1 MLLLLNN
8 VRYYIYVYASAINF
22 LKSPKNSHISF
33 QLYDEDEDEG
43 IDEDDEDEEYEHL
56 GKFQSE

>member
-1 MLLLLNN
+1 MLFLLNN

-33 QLYDEDEDEG
+33 QLYDEDEG
-43 IDEDDEDEEYEHL
+43 IDEDDEDEEYEHP
-56 GKFQSE
+56 GKFQLE

>member
-1 MLLLLNN
+1 MSILH
-8 VRYYIYVYASAINF
+8 ICIYASAINF

-56 GKFQSE
+56 GKFQLE